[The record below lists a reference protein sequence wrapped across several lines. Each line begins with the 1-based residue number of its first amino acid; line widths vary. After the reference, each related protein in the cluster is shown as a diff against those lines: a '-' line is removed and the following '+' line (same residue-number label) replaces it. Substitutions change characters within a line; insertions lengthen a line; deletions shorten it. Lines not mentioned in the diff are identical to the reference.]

1 MSKDIIFFSNYCEH
15 CKNILQKINDIKCG
29 DKLTFV
35 SVDDENI
42 NIPSFIQVVPTIYLI
57 KEKKII
63 VDKELNEYLD
73 SNDPSKQNML
83 DNLKPYF
90 DSNSSFS
97 SMYSS
102 LDDSDIKSFTSSFTY
117 LDEPVSNINTPTHD
131 SSGSKISNDVSKS
144 YEQLQQSRNSF

>member
-1 MSKDIIFFSNYCEH
+1 MSKDILFYSNYCDY
-15 CKNILQKINDIKCG
+15 CKNILKKINDIKLG

-42 NIPSFIQVVPTIYLI
+42 NIPSFIQVVPTIYVI

-63 VDKELNEYLD
+63 VDKELNEYID
-73 SNDPSKQNML
+73 NNDPSKQNIL
-83 DNLKPYF
+83 DDLKPYF

-117 LDEPVSNINTPTHD
+117 LDEPVSNINTPTND
-131 SSGSKISNDVSKS
+131 SSNSKISNDVSNS